1 VSRERGGGRA
11 SSDDVLESGLTHRQV
26 RVIMIALMTGMFL
39 AALDTTIV
47 NTALPTIAGDLGGL
61 DQVAWVLTAYLLAS
75 TVATPIFGKLS
86 DVLGRK
92 PTFQFCIALF
102 IVSSLLAGLAQDMTQ
117 LVALRALQGIGAGG
131 LTALPMAIVGDVVA
145 PSERGRYQG
154 YIASTFAIAS
164 LLGPLAGGF
173 FVDHLSWRW
182 VFTINVPVGVVAM
195 AVVQRRLTI
204 VVPRTSRPIDYLGTA
219 LLTASVTPLL
229 LALTWGGDQYA
240 WGSTRV
246 VGLLVG
252 GGVLLVVF
260 LVWEGRAVDPILPLR
275 LFRNRV
281 VSVCTASMF
290 VVGVALIATGLFVP
304 IFLQVVLGTSA
315 TESGLNVLPM
325 SAGLMIT
332 SILSGRLITRW
343 QRYKVFPVLGLGTA
357 TVGFTLLGFLDLDS
371 TWWQVGGLVFLIG
384 LGIGMV
390 MPVMT
395 LVVQNATDH
404 ADLGVATSAVNFLRS
419 MGQSFG
425 AAILGGIFAR
435 ALNHELAHRVTD
447 AQLATVPD
455 PTSLRGSP
463 EQIDAIADP
472 LLRTEVLEAFTHAIT
487 TTFHVAAPFCGAAF
501 VIMWFLPELPLRRT
515 VAGGTS
521 VGGPARRAEAP
532 ADADAAA
539 PTVELTT

>member
-1 VSRERGGGRA
+1 VSRARGSRRS

-182 VFTINVPVGVVAM
+182 VFTINVPVGIVAM

-240 WGSTRV
+240 WGSTQV

-252 GGVLLVVF
+252 GGILLVAF
-260 LVWEGRAVDPILPLR
+260 LVWEGRAADPILPLR

-281 VSVCTASMF
+281 VSVSTASMF

-315 TESGLNVLPM
+315 TGSGLNVLPM
-325 SAGLMIT
+325 SAGLTIT
-332 SILSGRLITRW
+332 SIVSGKLITRY
-343 QRYKVFPVLGLGTA
+343 QRYKVFPVLGLGMA
-357 TVGFTLLGFLDLDS
+357 TLGFSLLGFLDLGS

-425 AAILGGIFAR
+425 AAIFGGIFAR
-435 ALNHELAHRVTD
+435 ALNHELAHRITE

-487 TTFHVAAPFCGAAF
+487 TTFHVAAPFCAAAF

-515 VAGGTS
+515 VAR
-521 VGGPARRAEAP
+521 GGPAGPSGSRASTQ
-532 ADADAAA
+532 AAA
-539 PTVELTT
+539 ATPPVEASA